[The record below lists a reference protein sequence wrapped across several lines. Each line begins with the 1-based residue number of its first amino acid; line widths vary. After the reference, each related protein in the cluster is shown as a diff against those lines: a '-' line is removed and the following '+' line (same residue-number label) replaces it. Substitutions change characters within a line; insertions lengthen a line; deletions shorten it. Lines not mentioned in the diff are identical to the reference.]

1 MDGQTITGNNNEGDN
16 ITKTKIVNHGWGGR
30 PNKTP
35 FIMIT
40 WGKTYLQNH
49 ISTIEECMT
58 QGRSCNETQSEKDS
72 NQMSENINKYGKL
85 ELLTSSHHIGHFFLN

>member
-30 PNKTP
+30 PNKTLS
-35 FIMIT
+35 IMLT

-49 ISTIEECMT
+49 ISTIL
-58 QGRSCNETQSEKDS
+58 RNA
-72 NQMSENINKYGKL
+72 
-85 ELLTSSHHIGHFFLN
+85 

>member
-1 MDGQTITGNNNEGDN
+1 MANCFKRSIICKGGREGGGIMDGQTITGNNNEGDN

-58 QGRSCNETQSEKDS
+58 QGRSCIETQSEKDS
-72 NQMSENINKYGKL
+72 NQI
-85 ELLTSSHHIGHFFLN
+85 